1 MPKPLVRVLRKLRRA
16 FDALL
21 PPEPGPPNYT
31 GPHGCLRAGA
41 SFIAWNQVFG
51 DYLEFGVASG
61 ESFIAAWNAI
71 SEQRALVKDEG
82 YDTPAFGEWAGYQP
96 RMLAFDSFTGLP
108 DGPGERMADYHP
120 GAYQCS
126 EPEFRKA
133 IEDAGVPSHVVSTVP
148 GFYDATLT
156 PETKQQIGLSRAAMI
171 MIDCDLYESTVPVL
185 EFITDLVQQG
195 TIIVFHDWFRFKGD
209 PNCGE
214 QKACREWL
222 DQHPEIEL
230 IEFWREAP
238 QAVSFVVNMR

>member
-1 MPKPLVRVLRKLRRA
+1 
-16 FDALL
+16 
-21 PPEPGPPNYT
+21 
-31 GPHGCLRAGA
+31 
-41 SFIAWNQVFG
+41 
-51 DYLEFGVASG
+51 
-61 ESFIAAWNAI
+61 
-71 SEQRALVKDEG
+71 
-82 YDTPAFGEWAGYQP
+82 
-96 RMLAFDSFTGLP
+96 
-108 DGPGERMADYHP
+108 
-120 GAYQCS
+120 
-126 EPEFRKA
+126 
-133 IEDAGVPSHVVSTVP
+133 
-148 GFYDATLT
+148 
-156 PETKQQIGLSRAAMI
+156 MI